1 MQDFDAQAQAFSEQI
16 EAELEDGRLN
26 FPTSLD
32 VSLRVKRLAD
42 DPDSSLDAIASVV
55 KAEPVLS
62 AKAVR
67 MANAVLLN
75 PYGSNIS
82 DVNTAVKRIGLA
94 SLRCL
99 AFAVAAEQL
108 SQDHRSK
115 HMRLIASGLWMHS
128 VDVASWSYAIAHH
141 LRTVNPDTAM
151 LAGMMVD
158 IGQFFL
164 LARASSY
171 PALEE
176 NLERFA
182 EFVAVWN
189 EPVGRAILE
198 VFELPEDILDAFEYE
213 NPYGGSWPP
222 ANLGDLIFVASLAAE
237 TPNPFDSALGIK
249 RRPELFDSCIAGIEK
264 DKLDALLDAA
274 RAGKMEML
282 AAVCG

>member
-1 MQDFDAQAQAFSEQI
+1 
-16 EAELEDGRLN
+16 
-26 FPTSLD
+26 
-32 VSLRVKRLAD
+32 
-42 DPDSSLDAIASVV
+42 
-55 KAEPVLS
+55 
-62 AKAVR
+62 
-67 MANAVLLN
+67 
-75 PYGSNIS
+75 
-82 DVNTAVKRIGLA
+82 
-94 SLRCL
+94 
-99 AFAVAAEQL
+99 
-108 SQDHRSK
+108 
-115 HMRLIASGLWMHS
+115 
-128 VDVASWSYAIAHH
+128 
-141 LRTVNPDTAM
+141 M

-164 LARASSY
+164 LARASTY

-182 EFVAVWN
+182 EFVSVWN

-222 ANLGDLIFVASLAAE
+222 ANLGDLVFVASLAAE
-237 TPNPFDSALGIK
+237 TPNPFDSALGIQ

-264 DKLDALLDAA
+264 DKLDELLDAA